1 MSRLCAEPLRRET
14 AELTEVHGRRY
25 LLRDTALEF
34 FFTSGAPVFLNFP
47 QLFAGSDGVEG
58 AGVMRELEGRA
69 QALVS
74 GSGVGSILSSASRST
89 RSDVGEAYKAVLAL
103 KSERLHKL
111 KVTCVNVFFSF
122 RAKHKESLGLCVCE
136 SMCVCV
142 RERERERERGRESES
157 MRAAPIVRQTSVLGA
172 QS

>member
-1 MSRLCAEPLRRET
+1 
-14 AELTEVHGRRY
+14 
-25 LLRDTALEF
+25 
-34 FFTSGAPVFLNFP
+34 
-47 QLFAGSDGVEG
+47 
-58 AGVMRELEGRA
+58 VMRELEGRA
-69 QALVS
+69 QALAS
-74 GSGVGSILSSASRST
+74 GGGVVSILSSASRST

-111 KVTCVNVFFSF
+111 KVTCVNLFFSF
-122 RAKHKESLGLCVCE
+122 RAKHNESLGLCVCE

-142 RERERERERGRESES
+142 CVCVRERERVSES